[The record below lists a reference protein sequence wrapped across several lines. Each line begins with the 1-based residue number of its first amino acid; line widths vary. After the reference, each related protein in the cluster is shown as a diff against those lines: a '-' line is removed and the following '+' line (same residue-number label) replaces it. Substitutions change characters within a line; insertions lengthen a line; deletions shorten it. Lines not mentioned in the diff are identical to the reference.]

1 MEVIG
6 QTKPQS
12 KYYKQIAYDKKRRE
26 EDPEYHRKKNDY
38 IIANQKKRYQEDPV
52 YRAKMQQYQKERQK
66 LIYAI
71 YKQNKDK
78 IE

>member
-1 MEVIG
+1 MEVIE

-26 EDPEYHRKKNDY
+26 EDPEYHKKKNAY
-38 IIANQKKRYQEDPV
+38 IIANQKKRYQEDPE
-52 YRAKMQQYQKERQK
+52 YRLKMQQYQKERSRK
-66 LIYAI
+66 IYAI